1 MKVFISINNLE
12 CGGAQKS
19 LVSLLNCL
27 KISNGMDIDLLIL
40 DVSDLFFKDIPDWIH
55 ILQAPDEVKAMFMPI
70 KKLICSELPIMVKM
84 KGIIAKLLMK
94 AIDTGEANTVQ
105 RVWRA
110 WKIFIPAQKKEYD
123 LAVSYVDGFSNYLV
137 IDKVTAFRKILWVH
151 NEYEK
156 LSYKKNFDI
165 PYFKKA
171 NTIVTISELCI
182 QSLNSI
188 FPAFKDKFKM
198 LPNLSSSDSIQ
209 RMAEIGNPAE
219 YNGKKNILL
228 SIGRLDE
235 QKGFD
240 LAIKA
245 AKILKDS
252 GVNFCWFIIGQG
264 ELEGFLKQLIH
275 ENGLENEFKLIGV
288 RKNPYPYIKN
298 SLIFVQP
305 SRYEGKSIVLDE
317 AKILEKPIV
326 VTNYTTVY
334 DSITHGLNGTIV
346 DSNDEKLAN
355 AIKYLIENDALRKA
369 YSTYLKS
376 EKEKQAYNVEGYLE
390 LMWANNGGSGDA
402 F

>member
-1 MKVFISINNLE
+1 
-12 CGGAQKS
+12 
-19 LVSLLNCL
+19 
-27 KISNGMDIDLLIL
+27 
-40 DVSDLFFKDIPDWIH
+40 
-55 ILQAPDEVKAMFMPI
+55 
-70 KKLICSELPIMVKM
+70 
-84 KGIIAKLLMK
+84 
-94 AIDTGEANTVQ
+94 
-105 RVWRA
+105 
-110 WKIFIPAQKKEYD
+110 
-123 LAVSYVDGFSNYLV
+123 
-137 IDKVTAFRKILWVH
+137 
-151 NEYEK
+151 
-156 LSYKKNFDI
+156 
-165 PYFKKA
+165 
-171 NTIVTISELCI
+171 
-182 QSLNSI
+182 
-188 FPAFKDKFKM
+188 M

>member
-1 MKVFISINNLE
+1 M
-12 CGGAQKS
+12 
-19 LVSLLNCL
+19 
-27 KISNGMDIDLLIL
+27 
-40 DVSDLFFKDIPDWIH
+40 
-55 ILQAPDEVKAMFMPI
+55 
-70 KKLICSELPIMVKM
+70 
-84 KGIIAKLLMK
+84 
-94 AIDTGEANTVQ
+94 
-105 RVWRA
+105 
-110 WKIFIPAQKKEYD
+110 
-123 LAVSYVDGFSNYLV
+123 
-137 IDKVTAFRKILWVH
+137 
-151 NEYEK
+151 
-156 LSYKKNFDI
+156 
-165 PYFKKA
+165 
-171 NTIVTISELCI
+171 
-182 QSLNSI
+182 
-188 FPAFKDKFKM
+188 
-198 LPNLSSSDSIQ
+198 
-209 RMAEIGNPAE
+209 
-219 YNGKKNILL
+219 
-228 SIGRLDE
+228 
-235 QKGFD
+235 
-240 LAIKA
+240 
-245 AKILKDS
+245 
-252 GVNFCWFIIGQG
+252 
-264 ELEGFLKQLIH
+264 KQLIH